1 MEEIGRKGEREKG
14 SSGKHQNVAST
25 SSNSTVTNNEINVEI
40 LQKTQETE
48 GIAKP
53 SVSPAKSN
61 PWDKDNED
69 EQTLAFRS
77 KRHKSLLYD
86 SRSELLQVVDP
97 APLWPHLLQLKV
109 IDAEAQQRLQVRVT
123 RYNYFLGCI
132 GS

>member
-14 SSGKHQNVAST
+14 SSGEHQNVAST
-25 SSNSTVTNNEINVEI
+25 SSNSTVTNNEINIEI

-53 SVSPAKSN
+53 SISPAN

-69 EQTLAFRS
+69 EQTPAILTEI
-77 KRHKSLLYD
+77 HKSLLYD

-109 IDAEAQQRLQVRVT
+109 IDAEAQQRLQVRVI